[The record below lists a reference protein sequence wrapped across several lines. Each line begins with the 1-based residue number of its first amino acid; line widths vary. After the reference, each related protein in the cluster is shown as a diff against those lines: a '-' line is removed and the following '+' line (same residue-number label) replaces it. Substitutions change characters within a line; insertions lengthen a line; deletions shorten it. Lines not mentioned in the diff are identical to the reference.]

1 MADEM
6 NNPLYISWQ
15 MTSEKEAI
23 IAELNEK
30 SKAIKND
37 LPVLLSK
44 YDLRQR
50 WAMTNR
56 QSLYNYT
63 RRNDF
68 PKPIYHFSNGKTPV
82 YLETDI
88 QIFEIKYPWI
98 VSEESR
104 KKYADWVFKNVI
116 LDEENPNNLINW

>member
-1 MADEM
+1 MIDKF
-6 NNPLYISWQ
+6 NDTLYLNWK
-15 MTSEKEAI
+15 MTKEKEAAI
-23 IAELNEK
+23 EDLNEK
-30 SKAIKND
+30 SKAIKNE

-44 YDLRQR
+44 YDLRKR
-50 WAMTNR
+50 WSMNNR

-63 RRNDF
+63 RRKDF

-98 VSEESR
+98 VSEETR
-104 KKYADWVFKNVI
+104 KKYANWVFKNVI
-116 LDEENPNNLINW
+116 LDEENPNNLVNW

>member
-1 MADEM
+1 MTDAI
-6 NNPLYISWQ
+6 NNSLYIDWQ

-30 SKAIKND
+30 SNAIKND

-50 WAMTNR
+50 WAMNNR

-63 RRNDF
+63 RRKDF
-68 PKPIYHFSNGKTPV
+68 PKPIYYFSNGKTPV

-116 LDEENPNNLINW
+116 LDEENPNNLVNW

>member
-6 NNPLYISWQ
+6 NNPLYINWQ

-30 SKAIKND
+30 SNAIKND

-63 RRNDF
+63 RRKDF
-68 PKPIYHFSNGKTPV
+68 PKPIYYFSNGKTPV

-116 LDEENPNNLINW
+116 LDEKNPNNLVNW

>member
-1 MADEM
+1 M
-6 NNPLYISWQ
+6 NNPLYLNWQ

-23 IAELNEK
+23 ITELNEK
-30 SKAIKND
+30 SNAIKND

-63 RRNDF
+63 RRKDF

-88 QIFEIKYPWI
+88 QIFETKYPWI

-116 LDEENPNNLINW
+116 LDEENQTI

>member
-1 MADEM
+1 MTDEM

-30 SKAIKND
+30 SNAIKND

-63 RRNDF
+63 RRKDF

-116 LDEENPNNLINW
+116 LDEENPNNLVNW

>member
-1 MADEM
+1 M
-6 NNPLYISWQ
+6 NNPLYLNWQ

-23 IAELNEK
+23 ITELNEK
-30 SKAIKND
+30 SNAIKND

-63 RRNDF
+63 RRKDF
-68 PKPIYHFSNGKTPV
+68 PKPI
-82 YLETDI
+82 
-88 QIFEIKYPWI
+88 
-98 VSEESR
+98 
-104 KKYADWVFKNVI
+104 
-116 LDEENPNNLINW
+116 

>member
-1 MADEM
+1 MTDEM
-6 NNPLYISWQ
+6 NNPLYMNWQ

-30 SKAIKND
+30 SNAIKND

-63 RRNDF
+63 RRKDF
-68 PKPIYHFSNGKTPV
+68 PKPIYNFSNGKTPV

-116 LDEENPNNLINW
+116 LDEENPNNLVNW

>member
-1 MADEM
+1 
-6 NNPLYISWQ
+6 
-15 MTSEKEAI
+15 
-23 IAELNEK
+23 
-30 SKAIKND
+30 AIKND

-63 RRNDF
+63 RRKDF

-116 LDEENPNNLINW
+116 LDEENPNNLVNW